1 MEHGDL
7 SDYALPR
14 LTVVL
19 EGVLADVEITTS
31 GKRWNKSTQTHLAWL
46 ETPLKGLVDMRRKFP
61 DTAIDVVTFTSKEI
75 AEAAAQFFLR
85 HQIAANN
92 VYYEDYDTFCL
103 MLRFRVDVVSLYDSD
118 EQRLQGYGQKGIS
131 VMKGWAF

>member
-1 MEHGDL
+1 MENGDL
-7 SDYALPR
+7 SDYAVPR

-19 EGVLADVEITTS
+19 EGVLAEVDVTTS
-31 GKRWNKSTQTHLAWL
+31 GKRWRKETQTHIGWF

-85 HQIAANN
+85 HNIAANS
-92 VYYEDYDTFCL
+92 VYYEDYDEFCL
-103 MLRFRVDVVSLYDSD
+103 MLRFRIDAVSIYDSD
-118 EQRLQGYGQKGIS
+118 EQRLQGFGQKGIS
-131 VMKGWAF
+131 VVKGWAF